1 MESSIKTRGGQTRRE
16 TSRENRNGECVQ
28 EESLQSG
35 TKQSGGSAVE
45 AASGLIREERCGN
58 GAAWMILDNPKRRNP
73 LSLEVL
79 RELTVKL
86 KSLAED
92 DTVRVIVLAGA
103 HPAFSAGHDLAE
115 MIDRPDPFYDELFGA
130 CCELM
135 AAIREA
141 PQPVIACVDGAAAA
155 AGCQLVA
162 ACDLAVA
169 SDRSIFSTPG
179 VRIGLFCSTPMVA
192 VTRAVG
198 RKRSMEMLMLGDPI
212 NAATA
217 LEWGLLNRV
226 VPAEDLR
233 SCVEELAAKLSRF
246 CPETL
251 EIGKRAFYA
260 QVDMV
265 ENQAYEHTLDVMSAN
280 AAAPFA
286 QEGMRAFLKKPMGGQ
301 AAPALSPPALSPLS
315 PDPPPPAPPAPPPAP
330 PDPS

>member
-16 TSRENRNGECVQ
+16 TSRENRNGGCAQ
-28 EESLQSG
+28 EESLPSEA
-35 TKQSGGSAVE
+35 KQSGGSAVE
-45 AASGLIREERCGN
+45 AAGGLLREERCGN
-58 GAAWMILDNPKRRNP
+58 GAAWIILDNPKRRNP

-79 RELTVKL
+79 RELTVNL

-103 HPAFSAGHDLAE
+103 PPAFSAGHDLAE

-135 AAIREA
+135 TAIRET

-246 CPETL
+246 RPETL
-251 EIGKRAFYA
+251 AIGKRAFYA

-265 ENQAYEHTLDVMSAN
+265 ENQAYGHTLEVMSAN

-301 AAPALSPPALSPLS
+301 APLA
-315 PDPPPPAPPAPPPAP
+315 PPPPAPPGPAAPAPDPPATPPPAP
-330 PDPS
+330 ALDPS